1 MKLHK
6 GGLILTMCRKTWFFN
21 GLFSLILL
29 TSAYADLS
37 IEISGQLIPVP
48 EPAVNLGTDAA
59 LAANARVQT
68 YSTDKTVDET
78 ISFYEA
84 FLKENGFIFIGGED
98 NGSFNASIKKG
109 DCMFTLRI
117 YVSGRK
123 TLIEFI
129 W

>member
-1 MKLHK
+1 MRKKTLFFS
-6 GGLILTMCRKTWFFN
+6 GL
-21 GLFSLILL
+21 LFLFLF
-29 TSAYADLS
+29 TSAYAGVS
-37 IEISGQLIPVP
+37 IVISGKLIPVP
-48 EPAVNLGTDAA
+48 EPAVSVAPDAV
-59 LAANARVQT
+59 LAANARVAT
-68 YSTDKTVDET
+68 YSTDKTADET